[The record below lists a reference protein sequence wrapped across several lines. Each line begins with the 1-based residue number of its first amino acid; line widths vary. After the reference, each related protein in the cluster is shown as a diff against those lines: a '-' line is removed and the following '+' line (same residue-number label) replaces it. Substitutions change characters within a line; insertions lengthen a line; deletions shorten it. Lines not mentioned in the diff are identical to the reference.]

1 MFFQNVFTSEFL
13 GNLVLGDR
21 SYSLTFKCPS
31 NAGRGDEI
39 VYSWNEPNY
48 DFSGNDAD
56 SNSKSVLNIWY
67 AIDQGTFRNW
77 SNIAVTISTSASVSA
92 ETVVSTLNANDAFQ
106 CVFEATTV
114 RSKAGIATGIQIKQ
128 KKSAVEMRF
137 YIANGRAETV
147 LGFNKRAGVS
157 QMPEYFARH
166 TIANRFNFDD
176 SFGNLIYLNPS
187 TLTSAALINNAV
199 DHAGRTL
206 GFSSGTVLADWQ
218 LLEGNSGLFTFV
230 KQTVDSTGSG
240 RVTQKIE
247 YPAGAIVGDFAKKT
261 TYTYT
266 GSKTAPDQIAEVPY
280 VLTSGDLITP

>member
-21 SYSLTFKCPS
+21 RYSLTFKCPP

-39 VYSWNEPNY
+39 VYTWNEPNY
-48 DFSGNDAD
+48 NFSGNDAD
-56 SNSKSVLNIWY
+56 GNSKSVLNIEY

-77 SNIAVTISTSASVSA
+77 TNIPVTISTSASVSA
-92 ETVVSTLNANDAFQ
+92 ESVVAALNANDAFQ

-114 RSKAGIATGIQIKQ
+114 RSKVGIATGVQIKQ
-128 KKSAVEMRF
+128 KKSATEMRF

-147 LGFNKRAGVS
+147 LGFNKRAGIS
-157 QMPEYFARH
+157 QMPEYFSRH
-166 TIANRFNFDD
+166 TIANRFNFSD

-187 TLTSAALINNAV
+187 TLTSAELIDNAV
-199 DHAGRTL
+199 DYAGKTL
-206 GFSSGTVLADWQ
+206 GFDSGTVLADWQ
-218 LLEGNSGLFTFV
+218 LLNGNSGIFTFV
-230 KQTVDSTGSG
+230 KQTVDSTGGG

-247 YPAGAIVGDFAKKT
+247 YSAGSGVGDFAKKT
-261 TYTYT
+261 TYTYS
-266 GSKTAPDQIAEVPY
+266 GSKTTPDQIAEIPY